1 MLKPKLQYCG
11 HLMGR
16 ADSLEKTL
24 IMGKIKNNRRRQRR
38 MRWLDSITESM
49 DMNLRKLWE
58 MVEDSGA
65 WSAAVM
71 ESQRV
76 RHNLVTEQ
84 QK

>member
-24 IMGKIKNNRRRQRR
+24 IMGKIKNKRRRQRR